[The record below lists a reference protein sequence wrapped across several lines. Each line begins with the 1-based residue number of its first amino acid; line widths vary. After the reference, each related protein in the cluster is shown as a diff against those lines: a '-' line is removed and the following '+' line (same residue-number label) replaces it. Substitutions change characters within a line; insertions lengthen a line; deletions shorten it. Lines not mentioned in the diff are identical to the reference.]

1 MMPKRRAEGNVPE
14 PSWDEQP
21 VPAEP
26 QPQSNAIQPQPAPE
40 NWNLAPLGGGG
51 VLVQIRMINGV
62 HFSFLPQELALQ
74 VADGLKTLA
83 GGTSILSVPAAALSQ
98 LPPLPDR

>member
-1 MMPKRRAEGNVPE
+1 MPKRRAEGNVPE

-26 QPQSNAIQPQPAPE
+26 QPQPNAIQPQPAPE

-51 VLVQIRMINGV
+51 VLEVVESDTVG
-62 HFSFLPQELALQ
+62 
-74 VADGLKTLA
+74 DGGDQGL
-83 GGTSILSVPAAALSQ
+83 
-98 LPPLPDR
+98 